1 MLSVTFLGL
10 CGICGRIEII
20 RFTKIKIVTLGDR
33 VYNKNWKSFMGWG
46 SSYRVKRTRWVF
58 FPTYLCQPLVGTR
71 LCCIDGSWGEK
82 DLFTGQGWFC
92 TTSSY
97 DYMLGAMT
105 IGRCLSHLYT

>member
-1 MLSVTFLGL
+1 M
-10 CGICGRIEII
+10 CI
-20 RFTKIKIVTLGDR
+20 TKIER
-33 VYNKNWKSFMGWG
+33 VLWAEVHLIELKEQDEF
-46 SSYRVKRTRWVF
+46 F